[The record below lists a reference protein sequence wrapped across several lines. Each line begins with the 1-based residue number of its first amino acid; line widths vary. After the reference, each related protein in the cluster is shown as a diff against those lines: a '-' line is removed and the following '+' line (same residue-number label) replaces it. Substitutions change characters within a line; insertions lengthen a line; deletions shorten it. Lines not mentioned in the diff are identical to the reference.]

1 MINSDSA
8 NRPSW
13 MVLWRPRSHIRI
25 VHAWSTAG
33 IIHDRS
39 LSQIGASSGDR
50 LGFFGDHQ
58 PRRSHGSFSYLYL
71 LTFFSNVY
79 SAEIGNQ
86 TSKSRLGKASCFL
99 SSQVGD
105 LPAESLMS
113 CERMSRAWRRDPP
126 QPDPSRQRP
135 RPKQI
140 RQRRPSEDQSMPT
153 SYTNRAP

>member
-1 MINSDSA
+1 MTNSGSA
-8 NRPSW
+8 NRRSW
-13 MVLWRPRSHIRI
+13 MVLWRPRSHIRN
-25 VHAWSTAG
+25 VHDWSTAR

-71 LTFFSNVY
+71 LTFLSNVY
-79 SAEIGNQ
+79 SAEIGTQ

-99 SSQVGD
+99 SGQVGD

-113 CERMSRAWRRDPP
+113 CERMSRAWRRDPR
-126 QPDPSRQRP
+126 QQYRSRQRP
-135 RPKQI
+135 RPKNI
-140 RQRRPSEDQSMPT
+140 RQRRPSGEESVPT
-153 SYTNRAP
+153 S